1 MIVEI
6 RKREDPG
13 DEVVWQTNKKGE
25 KKRFRF
31 CRCFRRWFQVIK
43 FTMPYI
49 FVRSSMNQ
57 NGLFSNQTFIDFENV
72 ATENGQALGTILSAY
87 LGSQLVITNPM
98 GTGLLQNPS
107 QFTHGQNQSQTHCV
121 SDRPPHLVLNKLEY
135 LGYRVVAANSQ
146 RPGTTSSLSVA
157 YNVWTLHKP
166 LAWTTTDIRLHTAST
181 CRERTSWSL
190 TFSLCLNIN

>member
-13 DEVVWQTNKKGE
+13 DEVVWQTNKKGK
-25 KKRFRF
+25 KKRFRL

-72 ATENGQALGTILSAY
+72 ATENGQPLSTF
-87 LGSQLVITNPM
+87 LVGFFGSQQVIGSPD
-98 GTGLLQNPS
+98 GTRLENLS
-107 QFTHGQNQSQTHCV
+107 YFTHEQNQPQTCRV
-121 SDRPPHLVLNKLEY
+121 SDSPPHLVLNKLEH
-135 LGYRVVAANSQ
+135 LGYKVVAANSQ
-146 RPGTTSSLSVA
+146 RPGSTASNNFVA
-157 YNVWTLHKP
+157 YNVWTLHKPP
-166 LAWTTTDIRLHTAST
+166 LAWTTTDIRLHTANT
-181 CRERTSWSL
+181 FRERTSWTL
-190 TFSLCLNIN
+190 TLLVCV